1 VALPLGNSPLFTD
14 GNLYCQM
21 VWNLIASRKQGLIGF
36 RRCDVSAKHHPPL
49 RQHHLPLAFPRVFLE
64 LRTVRFWTRMIRV
77 WKRTILFLSWT
88 IPKSFPPNTE

>member
-36 RRCDVSAKHHPPL
+36 RRCDHHPPSFGKTSPIFF
-49 RQHHLPLAFPRVFLE
+49 RQNITHLLSAEGYPSLFPFGVPCRSPLATF
-64 LRTVRFWTRMIRV
+64 
-77 WKRTILFLSWT
+77 
-88 IPKSFPPNTE
+88 